1 MLNQPSYCG
10 IMILQTYYKGCAMD
24 GLCLSLCGE
33 TWLYMPLRYWYIYV
47 YHGYYG
53 LMRAEHSTAL
63 LLQEEC
69 DVLILVLSKNT
80 EPIALSDFRAVML
93 ATLRL
98 VAGMLGLL

>member
-1 MLNQPSYCG
+1 MFESMWGNLALHAFT
-10 IMILQTYYKGCAMD
+10 ILVH
-24 GLCLSLCGE
+24 
-33 TWLYMPLRYWYIYV
+33 I

-98 VAGMLGLL
+98 VAGMLGGPL